1 MTPLHVIGN
10 TIREL
15 LAAIPLPVV
24 RGLFLAILVGLLIWV
39 LRLPRS
45 ETTTQSNTGE
55 SSMNLKWGAALAILL
70 QIVIYATF

>member
-24 RGLFLAILVGLLIWV
+24 RGLFLTMLIGLLIWV

-45 ETTTQSNTGE
+45 ETTAASDTDRSG
-55 SSMNLKWGAALAILL
+55 MNLKWGAALAILL

>member
-1 MTPLHVIGN
+1 MTPLHHIGN
-10 TIREL
+10 AIRES
-15 LAAIPLPVV
+15 LASIPLPVV
-24 RGLFLAILVGLLIWV
+24 RGLFLALLIGLLIWV

-45 ETTTQSNTGE
+45 ETTTTSETGE